1 MDFRKT
7 YQKIYYQ
14 YLKRHYFG
22 ITAKSRVLPDFLLIG
37 AVRSG
42 TTSLYYDICQH
53 PSVHEAAYDEI
64 GFFDDNFHLGEEWYR
79 SLFPSKKKM
88 FEIKQE
94 TGRSITGED
103 TPFYIWNDI
112 VIDRIFNMLPNVK
125 LISILRNPVDRAYSN
140 YQLGLREGTERRTFR
155 DAIEDDMKFL
165 DKKKKKH
172 VLVNTYRTIS
182 PNYLK
187 VKDFFKKIRE
197 EITHITI
204 NSPSAGLGN
213 MGSVFFDLTNFFLD
227 RKAKSIRG
235 WIDKTINKY
244 LST

>member
-88 FEIKQE
+88 FEIPCKPHDPE
-94 TGRSITGED
+94 TD
-103 TPFYIWNDI
+103 
-112 VIDRIFNMLPNVK
+112 LPAKVQ
-125 LISILRNPVDRAYSN
+125 IEIL
-140 YQLGLREGTERRTFR
+140 
-155 DAIEDDMKFL
+155 
-165 DKKKKKH
+165 
-172 VLVNTYRTIS
+172 
-182 PNYLK
+182 
-187 VKDFFKKIRE
+187 IRE
-197 EITHITI
+197 
-204 NSPSAGLGN
+204 
-213 MGSVFFDLTNFFLD
+213 LTAWILD
-227 RKAKSIRG
+227 PEAFADHKN
-235 WIDKTINKY
+235 D
-244 LST
+244 